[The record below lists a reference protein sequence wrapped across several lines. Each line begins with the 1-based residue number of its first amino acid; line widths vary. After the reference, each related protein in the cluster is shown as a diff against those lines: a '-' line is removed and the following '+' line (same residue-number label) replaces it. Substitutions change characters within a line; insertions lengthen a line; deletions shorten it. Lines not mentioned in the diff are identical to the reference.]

1 MCSCLIPHCQPL
13 HATPQS
19 GAARHSRAFSPAAA
33 PLPLSGSLLRLT
45 LKDAV
50 RGACNHIVQLIA
62 HATALADKA
71 DLRVCGIGTGQRS
84 AVSRHLR

>member
-13 HATPQS
+13 H
-19 GAARHSRAFSPAAA
+19 SPALLATQEHYH
-33 PLPLSGSLLRLT
+33 LPQPHCHSVALRLT

-50 RGACNHIVQLIA
+50 RGACNDIVQLIA

-71 DLRVCGIGTGQRS
+71 DLQVCGIGTGQRS